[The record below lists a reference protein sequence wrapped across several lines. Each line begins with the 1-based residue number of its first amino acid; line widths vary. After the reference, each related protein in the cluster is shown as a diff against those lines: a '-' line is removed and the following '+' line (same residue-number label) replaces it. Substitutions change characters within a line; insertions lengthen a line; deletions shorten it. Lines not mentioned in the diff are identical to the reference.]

1 MKLYPL
7 AGFCLLADRE
17 YEGKEWFKFLTENK
31 INFIIRLPKAA
42 YKANIS
48 AGGKSYGSLLR
59 GALRG
64 RRVSQWFE
72 LDGHRYQFIALT
84 HQDGP
89 QSADPLV
96 LLVSNLS
103 WSKHV
108 IAERYRIR
116 WTTECFFKHG
126 SGHPAEK
133 QRLRLGRVGF

>member
-1 MKLYPL
+1 VP
-7 AGFCLLADRE
+7 
-17 YEGKEWFKFLTENK
+17 FKFLTENK

-59 GALRG
+59 RALRG

-116 WTTECFFKHG
+116 
-126 SGHPAEK
+126 
-133 QRLRLGRVGF
+133 